1 MGKKK
6 KDQFSDAV
14 LVKDLKNGDAKAM
27 EEIVRRYSNKVY
39 NLAYHLTRDNSAAE
53 EIMQDVFLTV
63 IAKINTLTN
72 DAFFST
78 WLYRVTTN
86 ASYGFLRKEKKFT
99 EQTVSEEEVDQEPAI
114 DYVYDWSTLP
124 DDILLSE
131 ESRKILQD
139 SIDALP
145 EAMRTVV
152 IMKDVEGFS
161 NEEIAQTMGLSV
173 PAVKSRLHRGR
184 FVLRNELADYFRRY
198 SKDEGDR
205 V

>member
-99 EQTVSEEEVDQEPAI
+99 EQTVSEEEVAQEPAI
-114 DYVYDWSTLP
+114 DYVYAWSTLP

-173 PAVKSRLHRGR
+173 PAVKSRLYRGR
-184 FVLRNELADYFRRY
+184 LVLRNELADYFRRY